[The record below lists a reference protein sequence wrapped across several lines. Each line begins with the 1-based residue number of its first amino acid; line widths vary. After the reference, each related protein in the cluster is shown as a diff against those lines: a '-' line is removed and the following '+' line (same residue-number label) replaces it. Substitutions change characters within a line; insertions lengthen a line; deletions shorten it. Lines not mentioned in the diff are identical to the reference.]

1 MKVDGL
7 IYAKNLLQDDK
18 TDGKEAMILSLFI
31 NSMNYKNLD
40 DKIENLAKYVQK
52 KQIEQIRS
60 LVTRMLQIRESLAY
74 DKAFAKFKK
83 SIAAIKSIHLEDAK
97 DLIAD
102 FLLVLEEKKSKPF
115 EVSFIRDEEM
125 L

>member
-1 MKVDGL
+1 
-7 IYAKNLLQDDK
+7 
-18 TDGKEAMILSLFI
+18 MILSLFI

-74 DKAFAKFKK
+74 D
-83 SIAAIKSIHLEDAK
+83 
-97 DLIAD
+97 
-102 FLLVLEEKKSKPF
+102 
-115 EVSFIRDEEM
+115 
-125 L
+125 

>member
-18 TDGKEAMILSLFI
+18 TDGNEAMILSLFI

-74 DKAFAKFKK
+74 D
-83 SIAAIKSIHLEDAK
+83 
-97 DLIAD
+97 
-102 FLLVLEEKKSKPF
+102 
-115 EVSFIRDEEM
+115 
-125 L
+125 

>member
-52 KQIEQIRS
+52 KQIEQEFSDGKVADDKIE
-60 LVTRMLQIRESLAY
+60 TKANELQKI
-74 DKAFAKFKK
+74 
-83 SIAAIKSIHLEDAK
+83 IQTI
-97 DLIAD
+97 
-102 FLLVLEEKKSKPF
+102 EEKEARWFELSSKI
-115 EVSFIRDEEM
+115 E
-125 L
+125 

>member
-1 MKVDGL
+1 
-7 IYAKNLLQDDK
+7 
-18 TDGKEAMILSLFI
+18 MILSLFI

-40 DKIENLAKYVQK
+40 DKIEHLAKYVQK

-60 LVTRMLQIRESLAY
+60 LVIRMLQIRESLAY

-125 L
+125 Q

>member
-1 MKVDGL
+1 VKVDGL

-74 DKAFAKFKK
+74 D
-83 SIAAIKSIHLEDAK
+83 
-97 DLIAD
+97 
-102 FLLVLEEKKSKPF
+102 
-115 EVSFIRDEEM
+115 
-125 L
+125 